1 MTHVV
6 KPPSSDTLHSGTRG
20 ARLTLFRAPIE
31 VAAVWGIVGILGLL
45 LLSGSALFLA
55 TTVLI
60 YAVFALS
67 ANVLL
72 GWTGLM
78 SFGQAA
84 YFGAGAYAVGLLQ
97 PLELPPLATMLIGG
111 LVACVLA
118 ILFSLVSTRVS
129 GVEFAMLTLVFG
141 QIAWLLLFRIP
152 ALGGEAGLPG
162 ISRGEVFGMNLFN
175 DRTFWW
181 YVVTITGVL
190 VLILRWL
197 HRSSL
202 GTSFTAVR
210 DNPLRA
216 AALGIDVRRARI
228 VAISVAGL
236 FGGLAGSLFAQQQGI
251 ASPEIVSW
259 VLSGE
264 VVVMCLIGGLRV
276 FWGPALGAA
285 VLTILTYVLVNT
297 VGTPR
302 LFTGIGLLLIVLL
315 LPEGLGGLF
324 SLARSRRTKKE
335 VTA

>member
-1 MTHVV
+1 MTQTLRAPQSA
-6 KPPSSDTLHSGTRG
+6 PPRSSSPLSRF
-20 ARLTLFRAPIE
+20 APLRAPIE
-31 VAAVWGIVGILGLL
+31 VVLVWGVIGILGSL
-45 LLSGSALFLA
+45 LLSGSSLFLA

-67 ANVLL
+67 TNVLF
-72 GWTGLM
+72 GWTGIT

-84 YFGAGAYAVGLLQ
+84 YFGAGAYTVGLLQ
-97 PLELPPLATMLIGG
+97 PLELPPLVTMLIGG
-111 LVACVLA
+111 AVACALA

-141 QIAWLLLFRIP
+141 QIAWLLLFRVP
-152 ALGGEAGLPG
+152 ALGGDAGLPG
-162 ISRGEVFGMNLFN
+162 ISRGEVFGINLFS

-181 YVVTITGVL
+181 YVVVLTGVL
-190 VLILRWL
+190 VLILRWM

-216 AALGIDVRRARI
+216 AALGIDVRRTRI
-228 VAISVAGL
+228 VAITVAGL

-251 ASPEIVSW
+251 ASPEIMSW
-259 VLSGE
+259 ILSGE

-276 FWGPALGAA
+276 FWGPVLGAA
-285 VLTILTYVLVNT
+285 VLTILNYVLVNT

-302 LFTGIGLLLIVLL
+302 LFTGLGLLLIVLL

-324 SLARSRRTKKE
+324 SLVRSRRKKKE
-335 VTA
+335 VAA